1 MDGQG
6 RERREEEEEEK
17 EEEEEGRS
25 REDKETSS
33 RGPVGA
39 QGSGGSVR
47 GGSKVRMDEV
57 IPGARVALVREG
69 ESAAFDVE
77 VGEFGLDAGEGFRE
91 DEDLE
96 EEEDYLL

>member
-1 MDGQG
+1 MIRSMEQDE
-6 RERREEEEEEK
+6 ER
-17 EEEEEGRS
+17 GRS
-25 REDKETSS
+25 REAKTSS
-33 RGPVGA
+33 GGGEGE
-39 QGSGGSVR
+39 GSGGSVR
-47 GGSKVRMDEV
+47 DGSKVRMDEV